1 MELPAWVELLRWG
14 DDGWSDEMVW
24 GAVLTLQVAVLSFIV
39 GIVIGTLG
47 AMVKLS
53 KYQSVRILGDI
64 YTTVIRGVPDLILI
78 YIIFFGG
85 GQLIMGIAKTFGYN
99 EYIEFDA
106 FATGVTALG
115 IISGAYSTEVIRGAV
130 LAVLKGQIEAAKACG
145 MSRWLLFR
153 RIMIPQVARYALP
166 GLGNVWQL
174 TLKDTSLISVVG
186 LVEIMR
192 QAFVASGST
201 KQPFTFF
208 VTAAVLYLVLTS
220 ISARFFN
227 SAENWANRGVRRV

>member
-1 MELPAWVELLRWG
+1 MELPEWVYLLRWG
-14 DDGWSDEMVW
+14 DDGWSDEMVK
-24 GAVLTLQVAVLSFIV
+24 GAFLTLQVAVLAFIV
-39 GIVIGTLG
+39 GIVIGTFG

-53 KYQSVRILGDI
+53 PFRVVRILGDI

-85 GQLIMGIAKTFGYN
+85 GQLVMGIAKTFGYN

-106 FATGVTALG
+106 FITGVTALG

-130 LAVLKGQIEAAKACG
+130 LAILKGQIEAAKACG
-145 MSRWLLFR
+145 MSRFLMFR

-208 VTAAVLYLVLTS
+208 VTAAILYLALTS
-220 ISARFFN
+220 ISSKAFD
-227 SAENWANRGVRRV
+227 SAEVWANRGVRSE

>member
-1 MELPAWVELLRWG
+1 MDLPAWVDLLRWG

-24 GAVLTLQVAVLSFIV
+24 GAVLTLQVAVLAFIV

-47 AMVKLS
+47 AMIKLS
-53 KYQSVRILGDI
+53 KIRLVRILGDI

-85 GQLIMGIAKTFGYN
+85 GQLIMGIAKTFGYT

-145 MSRWLLFR
+145 MSRFLLFR

-220 ISARFFN
+220 ISSKFFE
-227 SAENWANRGVRRV
+227 SAEHWANRGVRRA

>member
-1 MELPAWVELLRWG
+1 MPEWLSLLAWG
-14 DDGWSDEMVW
+14 DAGWGDEMVR
-24 GAVLTLQVAVLSFIV
+24 GAFVTLQVAVVSFAL
-39 GIVIGTLG
+39 GIVIGTGG
-47 AMVKLS
+47 AAVKLS
-53 KYQSVRILGDI
+53 KVPGLPLLGDV
-64 YTTVIRGVPDLILI
+64 YTTLIRGIPDLITI

-85 GQLIMGIAKTFGYN
+85 GQFAMAVAQVFGYGG
-99 EYIEFDA
+99 YIEFDA
-106 FATGVTALG
+106 FTTGVVALG

-130 LAVLKGQIEAAKACG
+130 QAVPKGQVEAAKACG
-145 MSRWLLFR
+145 MSRWTLFR

-186 LVEIMR
+186 LTEIMR

-208 VTAAVLYLVLTS
+208 VSAAVLYLALTS
-220 ISARFFN
+220 LSNKAFDG
-227 SAENWANRGVRRV
+227 AETWANRGVRRA

>member
-1 MELPAWVELLRWG
+1 MELPEWVYLLRWG
-14 DDGWSDEMVW
+14 DDGWSDEMVK
-24 GAVLTLQVAVLSFIV
+24 GAILTLEVAVLAFIV
-39 GIVIGTLG
+39 GIVIGTFG
-47 AMVKLS
+47 AIIKLS
-53 KYQSVRILGDI
+53 PFRWVRLLGDL

-85 GQLIMGIAKTFGYN
+85 GQLVMGIAKTFGYT

-106 FATGVTALG
+106 FITGVVALG

-130 LAVLKGQIEAAKACG
+130 LAILKGQIEAAKACG
-145 MSRWLLFR
+145 MSRFLMFR

-208 VTAAVLYLVLTS
+208 VTAAILYLALTS
-220 ISARFFN
+220 ISTKVFD
-227 SAENWANRGVRRV
+227 SAEIWANRGVRSE